1 MSNQYD
7 PGQAPTATFPAV
19 PGPAQPTQEY
29 VRLPEG
35 GTARPAA
42 DHRQLDGT
50 PAYTGNSRPRTAP
63 PAAAAR
69 PAVKKGSW
77 QDLARQPAK
86 GIAYIWV
93 LVALGL
99 VQRLLFPVLAAQ
111 SGVLVIM
118 VPLVLLTAV
127 GPAVIAGTT
136 LYYNRTVTEAVKA
149 GLIGSAL
156 LATVFGIYLFAWAV
170 S

>member
-1 MSNQYD
+1 MARLPGLDRPGGAPGPRHHPLFPGHQSGARTIAPRRKRSYPMSNQYD

-29 VRLPEG
+29 VRLHEG

-42 DHRQLDGT
+42 DDRQPDGT

-77 QDLARQPAK
+77 QD
-86 GIAYIWV
+86 
-93 LVALGL
+93 
-99 VQRLLFPVLAAQ
+99 
-111 SGVLVIM
+111 
-118 VPLVLLTAV
+118 
-127 GPAVIAGTT
+127 
-136 LYYNRTVTEAVKA
+136 
-149 GLIGSAL
+149 
-156 LATVFGIYLFAWAV
+156 
-170 S
+170 